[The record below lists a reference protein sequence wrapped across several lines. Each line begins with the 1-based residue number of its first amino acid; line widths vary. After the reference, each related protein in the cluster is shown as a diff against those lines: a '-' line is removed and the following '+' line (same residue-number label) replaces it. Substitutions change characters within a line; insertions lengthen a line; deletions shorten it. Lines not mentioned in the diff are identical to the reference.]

1 MPSDA
6 TPAEP
11 LLLTVRETA
20 AALALCEKS
29 VWALT
34 RDGKL
39 PVVRIGRAVRYSRDD
54 ILTFI
59 RTAKSQGGA
68 P

>member
-1 MPSDA
+1 MPDTTTA
-6 TPAEP
+6 PAP

-20 AALALCEKS
+20 VALSLCQKS

-34 RDGKL
+34 KSGKL
-39 PVVRIGRAVRYSRDD
+39 PVVRIGRSVRYDLANVRA
-54 ILTFI
+54 FI
-59 RTAKSQGGA
+59 ESAKTGGQ